1 MWQEMLQ
8 GGGGKT
14 LENITLG
21 TQFIVDGNL
30 PVTVGKYYIIHA
42 FYDGTNDIPT
52 PTGCQ
57 VLAQSS
63 LASYQNT
70 HHCGR
75 ILFVKATATTIYI
88 KDRFISAS
96 EINL

>member
-1 MWQEMLQ
+1 MFQQILQ

-21 TQFIVDGNL
+21 TQFIVDSNL

-42 FYDGTNDIPT
+42 WYGGLDDIPT

-57 VLAQSS
+57 VLAQTTF
-63 LASYQNT
+63 ASVNNS
-70 HHCGR
+70 HGGR
-75 ILFVKATATTIYI
+75 ILLVKATATTIYI
-88 KDRFISAS
+88 KNRYISAS

>member
-1 MWQEMLQ
+1 MFQEILQ

-21 TQFIVDGNL
+21 TQFVVAENL
-30 PVTVGKYYIIHA
+30 PVTVGKYYIMHA
-42 FYDGTNDIPT
+42 WYSGTNDIPT

-57 VLAQSS
+57 VLSQTPF
-63 LASYQNT
+63 ASYNGT
-70 HHCGR
+70 HGGR